1 MVIYKVMASCFVK
14 LKQKPEYSLPKG
26 SISECFIIV
35 VAMTKVFDLR
45 FKQGKQNVLILRH
58 MLQAS

>member
-26 SISECFIIV
+26 SISDCLIIV
-35 VAMTKVFDLR
+35 VALTSL
-45 FKQGKQNVLILRH
+45 
-58 MLQAS
+58 

>member
-35 VAMTKVFDLR
+35 VAMTKVFDL
-45 FKQGKQNVLILRH
+45 
-58 MLQAS
+58 